1 MDFLPPIRSVIIIS
15 LGLAFGQVTSH
26 ALLNVDGTRNQFF
39 TFGRVTYAYNSNL
52 FAEATGRGDYSITA
66 SAGLELKRRA
76 GLIGVNAMGKI
87 DYEHF
92 GKYANENAF
101 KPNFYLELNKASG
114 RTTGAL
120 TLSTFRET
128 LSDSAVNLRTSAWN
142 FPVEL
147 KLKYP
152 INDKFYATSDTAY
165 LQRRYTDTTIL
176 RNLTTYSE
184 GLDLFYVYTSK
195 LDLLA
200 GYRVRLAQTT
210 QGLDATDHWFN
221 VGASGGLFAKL
232 NGTVRL
238 GYQLRQAEGG
248 RENFAHINAL
258 AALGWPV
265 TRKLRLAGQLSRD
278 FNTIATG
285 ASVDIS
291 GVSVRAIYAYSRK
304 LEFDTGIA
312 YGRNAFLGATQ
323 AQREDTFLSADL
335 GARFKLNEYVSLA
348 ASYTYLHNW
357 SSLNF
362 ADFVRQG
369 VSFDLSSRF

>member
-92 GKYANENAF
+92 GKYANENAL

-120 TLSTFRET
+120 TLSAFRET

-291 GVSVRAIYAYSRK
+291 SVGVRAIYAYSRK

>member
-92 GKYANENAF
+92 GKYANENAL

-120 TLSTFRET
+120 TLSAFRET

-238 GYQLRQAEGG
+238 GYQLRHAEGG

-291 GVSVRAIYAYSRK
+291 SVGVRTIYAYSRK
-304 LEFDTGIA
+304 LESDTGIA
-312 YGRNAFLGATQ
+312 YGRNVFLGATQ
-323 AQREDTFLSADL
+323 AQRKDTFLSADL

-369 VSFDLSSRF
+369 VSFDLSIRF

>member
-1 MDFLPPIRSVIIIS
+1 MHFLIPSRLVSTIS
-15 LGLAFGQVTSH
+15 LGLLLGLVPSH
-26 ALLNVDGTRNQFF
+26 ALLNVDGSRNQFF
-39 TFGRVTYAYNSNL
+39 TFGSVTYAYNSNL
-52 FAEATGRGDYSITA
+52 FAEASGRGDSSINA
-66 SAGLELKRRA
+66 SAGVKLKRRA
-76 GLIGVNAMGKI
+76 GLIGLNTIGKI
-87 DYEHF
+87 DYERF
-92 GKYANENAF
+92 GKYSDENSV
-101 KPNFYLELNKASG
+101 KPDFYLELNKASG

-120 TLSTFRET
+120 TLRAFRES

-142 FPVEL
+142 VPVEL
-147 KLKYP
+147 DLTYP
-152 INDKFYATSDTAY
+152 INDKFYATSNTAY

-200 GYRVRLAQTT
+200 GYRVRLDQTT
-210 QGLDATDHWFN
+210 RGLDTTDHWFN
-221 VGASGGLFAKL
+221 LGASGGLFAKL

-248 RENFAHINAL
+248 RENFSHINAL

-265 TRKLRLAGQLSRD
+265 TRKIRLAGQISRD

-291 GVSVRAIYAYSRK
+291 SVGVRAIYAYSRK

-312 YGRNAFLGATQ
+312 YGHNVFLGATQ

-362 ADFVRQG
+362 ANFVRQG
-369 VSFDLSSRF
+369 VSFDLSIRF

>member
-1 MDFLPPIRSVIIIS
+1 MHFLIPSRLVSTIS
-15 LGLAFGQVTSH
+15 LGLLLGLVPSH
-26 ALLNVDGTRNQFF
+26 ALLNVDGSRNQFF
-39 TFGRVTYAYNSNL
+39 TFGSVTYAYNSNL
-52 FAEATGRGDYSITA
+52 FAEASGRGDSSINA
-66 SAGLELKRRA
+66 SAGVELKRRA
-76 GLIGVNAMGKI
+76 GLIGLNTIV
-87 DYEHF
+87 
-92 GKYANENAF
+92 

-120 TLSTFRET
+120 TLRAFRES

-142 FPVEL
+142 VPVEL
-147 KLKYP
+147 DLTYP
-152 INDKFYATSDTAY
+152 INDKFYATSNTAY

-200 GYRVRLAQTT
+200 GYRVRLDQTT
-210 QGLDATDHWFN
+210 RGLDTTDHWFN
-221 VGASGGLFAKL
+221 LGASGGLFAKL

-248 RENFAHINAL
+248 RENFSHINAL

-265 TRKLRLAGQLSRD
+265 TRKIRLAGQISRD

-291 GVSVRAIYAYSRK
+291 SVGVRAIYAYSRK

-312 YGRNAFLGATQ
+312 YGRNVFLGATQ

-335 GARFKLNEYVSLA
+335 GARFKLNEYVSVA

-362 ADFVRQG
+362 ANFVRQG
-369 VSFDLSSRF
+369 VSFDLSIRF

>member
-1 MDFLPPIRSVIIIS
+1 VDFLPPIRSVIIIS

-92 GKYANENAF
+92 GKYANENAL

-120 TLSTFRET
+120 TLSAFRET

-176 RNLTTYSE
+176 RNLTTYSD

-291 GVSVRAIYAYSRK
+291 SVGVRTIYAYSRK
-304 LEFDTGIA
+304 LESDTGIA
-312 YGRNAFLGATQ
+312 YGRNVFLGATQ
-323 AQREDTFLSADL
+323 AQRKDTFLSADL

-369 VSFDLSSRF
+369 VSFDLSIRF

>member
-1 MDFLPPIRSVIIIS
+1 MHFLIPSRLVSTIS
-15 LGLAFGQVTSH
+15 LGLLLGLVPSH
-26 ALLNVDGTRNQFF
+26 ALLNVDGSRNQFF
-39 TFGRVTYAYNSNL
+39 TFGSVTYAYNSNL
-52 FAEATGRGDYSITA
+52 FAEASGRGDSSINA
-66 SAGLELKRRA
+66 SAGVELKRRA
-76 GLIGVNAMGKI
+76 GLIGLNTIGKI
-87 DYEHF
+87 DYERF
-92 GKYANENAF
+92 GKYSDENSV

-120 TLSTFRET
+120 TLRAFRES

-142 FPVEL
+142 VPVEL
-147 KLKYP
+147 DLTYP
-152 INDKFYATSDTAY
+152 INDKFYATSNTAY

-200 GYRVRLAQTT
+200 GYRVRLDQTT
-210 QGLDATDHWFN
+210 RGLDTTDHWFN
-221 VGASGGLFAKL
+221 LGASGGLFAKL

-248 RENFAHINAL
+248 RENFSHINAL

-265 TRKLRLAGQLSRD
+265 TRKIRLAGQISRD

-291 GVSVRAIYAYSRK
+291 SVGVRAIYAYSRK

-312 YGRNAFLGATQ
+312 YGHNVFLGATQ

-335 GARFKLNEYVSLA
+335 GARFKLNEYVSVA

-362 ADFVRQG
+362 ANFVRQG
-369 VSFDLSSRF
+369 VSFDLSIRF

>member
-92 GKYANENAF
+92 GKYANENAL

-120 TLSTFRET
+120 TLSAFRET

-291 GVSVRAIYAYSRK
+291 SVGVRAIYAYSRK

-369 VSFDLSSRF
+369 VSFDLSIRF

>member
-1 MDFLPPIRSVIIIS
+1 VDFLPPIRSVIIIS

-92 GKYANENAF
+92 GKYANENAL

-120 TLSTFRET
+120 TLSAFRET

-291 GVSVRAIYAYSRK
+291 SVGVRAIYAYSRK

>member
-1 MDFLPPIRSVIIIS
+1 VDFLPPIRSVIIIS

-92 GKYANENAF
+92 GKYANENAL

-120 TLSTFRET
+120 TLSAFRET

-291 GVSVRAIYAYSRK
+291 SVGVRTIYAYSRK
-304 LEFDTGIA
+304 LESDTGIA
-312 YGRNAFLGATQ
+312 YGRNVFLGATQ
-323 AQREDTFLSADL
+323 AQRKDTFLSADL

-369 VSFDLSSRF
+369 VSFDLSIRF

>member
-1 MDFLPPIRSVIIIS
+1 
-15 LGLAFGQVTSH
+15 
-26 ALLNVDGTRNQFF
+26 
-39 TFGRVTYAYNSNL
+39 
-52 FAEATGRGDYSITA
+52 
-66 SAGLELKRRA
+66 
-76 GLIGVNAMGKI
+76 
-87 DYEHF
+87 
-92 GKYANENAF
+92 
-101 KPNFYLELNKASG
+101 
-114 RTTGAL
+114 
-120 TLSTFRET
+120 
-128 LSDSAVNLRTSAWN
+128 
-142 FPVEL
+142 
-147 KLKYP
+147 
-152 INDKFYATSDTAY
+152 
-165 LQRRYTDTTIL
+165 
-176 RNLTTYSE
+176 
-184 GLDLFYVYTSK
+184 
-195 LDLLA
+195 
-200 GYRVRLAQTT
+200 VRLAQTT

-291 GVSVRAIYAYSRK
+291 SVGVRAIYAYSRK